1 MTNYL
6 VSVNTPGE
14 YRVGVDYEI
23 PTKAHIYG
31 NIVIDDFSGQFNGIG
46 VTFALTD
53 NGTPYT
59 AINDQQLIV
68 VKNGGVLNPAQ
79 DFTLAGSNIIFSFV
93 NTIANG

>member
-23 PTKAHIYG
+23 PTKLIQYG

-59 AINDQQLIV
+59 AINDQPTHS
-68 VKNGGVLNPAQ
+68 G
-79 DFTLAGSNIIFSFV
+79 
-93 NTIANG
+93 